1 MYKLKKENISGISPI
16 IIENAEK
23 DNMLLNIEGDSYQ
36 STREGYNLF
45 DYLNKVENGG
55 GLTYTLDKE
64 TGYII
69 VNGTPEWDYTTC
81 VKSFEINDLLE
92 DGKTYSIWQ
101 EVYSDTRIGGL
112 YCQVAIKHKTDG
124 NIQYI
129 NSSQSRVNFIVD
141 KNQYNYNMMLQ
152 IGTIAIAG
160 TFNNYK
166 NRYMLYE
173 GTDNKT
179 FELYGSSPTL
189 ENPSEVESVGDNINL
204 YPFESIEFQSNT
216 PTESWC
222 YIDGKVGAYGNTVTD
237 KTDYKITLEKG
248 KYYFKLETDDS
259 NIITGGLVANDTNS
273 DKQLTL
279 FDNAFEITETTVC
292 TLRLKVANP
301 SLGINIKSIKLEKG
315 TVSTPY
321 SQYGQGSIEIVKSNK
336 NILDWLDLL
345 NKIGITLPYTK
356 EVSGIT
362 FEIDEKG
369 TISVKGTS
377 TSTISLYLTGS
388 YTSKTVKYV
397 INNAKDTIASGF
409 NNNWSKGLS
418 CVFLDN
424 SGDTNIH
431 LDFCD
436 STNNKCTKDK
446 FNVTALMFALNSG
459 VTIDET
465 YNLMLEKGT
474 ITTDFIEHK
483 GDEYV
488 LPIQKPFYK
497 IGNYKDNFIKQNNV
511 WYEQHFIKEL
521 VLTGE
526 ENFNVSSIKNTRMT
540 LKLKDIVVQN
550 ADEVLAMSNSFLGK
564 TYNETQQSDLTN
576 VISINNGYLSI
587 DTDNI
592 TDTSTFKAK
601 LKELYDAG
609 TPVKVYYVL
618 ATPKLIEC
626 TEEQSDILNNLE
638 TFDGQNIITV
648 DTFNNTNPNILINY
662 TPKMIDEI
670 KEAFTKNITKAYVI
684 RTRDGF
690 EINQDNYLKDYKLEE
705 LRFVPDNG
713 FIGGTVARRL
723 TLDFNNVDNQF
734 DIQDEDLRFFAGVE
748 YEGKDYYIDYGNF
761 IVQKPETENTT
772 DNTNA
777 TCLDYMCLLNATYND
792 EMTYPC
798 TLGELAENVCSQA
811 GLELA
816 TKTFRNSDFIV
827 TDNQFVNNEPLR
839 TVLGA
844 IALSAFSWARIG
856 QDNRVY
862 IDFTI
867 KQQEDISLDYDSYF
881 NLSMASKPFG
891 PINRIILRNSQVE
904 GENITVQDDE
914 SIAENGVH
922 ELVIADNPFAYTQ
935 EKREQLIEAGKE
947 FYGFT
952 YMPITSMDTIGY
964 AFLDSNSLIK
974 INDMQDKANY
984 AYVFNHTIDYNGA
997 LLDSIESPALTE
1009 TETKYTYTPEE
1020 VQKQRRTEI
1029 IVDKHEQTI
1038 TAIIQEQDELNNRQN
1053 VFEQDLDSTT
1063 NTISSINEDLTEK
1076 INQLQVNIDGLSQ
1089 TVSQKGGDNIFSYD
1103 KEFWTGATDDDVS
1116 NLEEYTDTDIQQ
1128 NSVSGVGYI
1137 INKGTSRQNVQVKND
1152 IYTISFTYKKL
1163 VELATGYVL
1172 INGTRYDLTSTNWD
1186 EIVVTLDVNTNYVDF
1201 GIISDTNNAFEIF
1214 DLMGSIGN
1222 EKQVWT
1228 QNANETRTDTV
1239 KIGKGITVSSSLTNT
1254 IWKADADGNRIINT
1268 DTGETVAEFTD
1279 KGTVTKNIEVQ
1290 ETAEIAGILIQEIDN
1305 QTWISS
1311 LL

>member
-23 DNMLLNIEGDSYQ
+23 DNLLLNIEGNSKQETTKGLQILENTNEGVTGWNFIHGNGNANISEVVEDGIKCSKFTVTEAMSNYRVLLRDCNLKKLKNNSTYTIAYDLKMNKTGKFNTSICNTAGRNTLAGFPQVKYITADQWQHIKIVANTYDTTIDSQLLYMTVQ
-36 STREGYNLF
+36 PN
-45 DYLNKVENGG
+45 ENGFTEVG
-55 GLTYTLDKE
+55 DYIEIRNLILAEGDYSEQDLDWERYTGVEAMPNL
-64 TGYII
+64 
-69 VNGTPEWDYTTC
+69 
-81 VKSFEINDLLE
+81 
-92 DGKTYSIWQ
+92 
-101 EVYSDTRIGGL
+101 
-112 YCQVAIKHKTDG
+112 
-124 NIQYI
+124 
-129 NSSQSRVNFIVD
+129 
-141 KNQYNYNMMLQ
+141 NY
-152 IGTIAIAG
+152 
-160 TFNNYK
+160 
-166 NRYMLYE
+166 
-173 GTDNKT
+173 
-179 FELYGSSPTL
+179 
-189 ENPSEVESVGDNINL
+189 PSEVEAVGDNINL
-204 YPFESIEFQSNT
+204 FDKDTAIDGYYVNSDGNLIKYTTQDYYASDYIEVLQSNQYT
-216 PTESWC
+216 YSNSSIQTG
-222 YIDGKVGAYGNTVTD
+222 YAAKGAFYDKD
-237 KTDYKITLEKG
+237 KTFLSYFNINNSTTTITTPENCKYIRMSVREIDIDKFKIEKG
-248 KYYFKLETDDS
+248 TAATPCSPYGQGNIEIIHNNKNELILNDNNSQSDGLNFSIKDGVITISGTATSTYQGLYIPVKRTFNEDYVLSTNAVGSKTGLHIKATYKLENGNLQYPDIFTRF
-259 NIITGGLVANDTNS
+259 VFPTNS
-273 DKQLTL
+273 YLEQLYVIVDSGSTI
-279 FDNAFEITETTVC
+279 DAT
-292 TLRLKVANP
+292 
-301 SLGINIKSIKLEKG
+301 IKLQLEKG
-315 TVSTPY
+315 TEVSDFTV
-321 SQYGQGSIEIVKSNK
+321 GK
-336 NILDWLDLL
+336 L
-345 NKIGITLPYTK
+345 NKYI
-356 EVSGIT
+356 
-362 FEIDEKG
+362 
-369 TISVKGTS
+369 
-377 TSTISLYLTGS
+377 
-388 YTSKTVKYV
+388 
-397 INNAKDTIASGF
+397 
-409 NNNWSKGLS
+409 
-418 CVFLDN
+418 
-424 SGDTNIH
+424 
-431 LDFCD
+431 
-436 STNNKCTKDK
+436 
-446 FNVTALMFALNSG
+446 
-459 VTIDET
+459 
-465 YNLMLEKGT
+465 
-474 ITTDFIEHK
+474 
-483 GDEYV
+483 

-497 IGNYKDNFIKQNNV
+497 VGDYKDSFVKQNKK
-511 WYEQHFIKEL
+511 WYEQHFIEKFDL
-521 VLTGE
+521 SD
-526 ENFNVSSIKNTRMT
+526 ENIDWHEDGAGQKVNTYRWDNRIKIENIDSANSRNNFSNYFS
-540 LKLKDIVVQN
+540 KNYVGYN
-550 ADEVLAMSNSFLGK
+550 NDEVGFGLENSSFRVRLPV
-564 TYNETQQSDLTN
+564 S
-576 VISINNGYLSI
+576 ISTPEQVKS
-587 DTDNI
+587 
-592 TDTSTFKAK
+592 FWQEKAK
-601 LKELYDAG
+601 TQIPYI
-609 TPVKVYYVL
+609 YYVL

-626 TEEQSDILNNLE
+626 TEEQSDILDNFE

-648 DTFNNTNPNILINY
+648 DTFNNTNPNILIDY

-891 PINRIILRNSQVE
+891 PINRIVLRNSQVE

-1029 IVDKHEQTI
+1029 IVNKHEQTI
-1038 TAIIQEQDELNNRQN
+1038 TSIIQEQDELTNRQN
-1053 VFEQDLDSTT
+1053 VLEQNLDSTT
-1063 NTISSINEDLTEK
+1063 NTISEVNEDLTER
-1076 INQLQVNIDGLSQ
+1076 INQLQVNLDGLSQ

-1152 IYTISFTYKKL
+1152 TYTISFTYKKL

>member
-36 STREGYNLF
+36 A
-45 DYLNKVENGG
+45 
-55 GLTYTLDKE
+55 E
-64 TGYII
+64 T
-69 VNGTPEWDYTTC
+69 
-81 VKSFEINDLLE
+81 
-92 DGKTYSIWQ
+92 
-101 EVYSDTRIGGL
+101 
-112 YCQVAIKHKTDG
+112 
-124 NIQYI
+124 
-129 NSSQSRVNFIVD
+129 
-141 KNQYNYNMMLQ
+141 
-152 IGTIAIAG
+152 
-160 TFNNYK
+160 
-166 NRYMLYE
+166 
-173 GTDNKT
+173 
-179 FELYGSSPTL
+179 PTL
-189 ENPSEVESVGDNINL
+189 ENPSEVQAVGDNINL
-204 YPFESIEFQSNT
+204 YPYSDVEFKSDATQ
-216 PTESWC
+216 EQWC
-222 YIDGKVGAYGNTVTD
+222 YLDGQLGAYGKNLVD
-237 KTDYKITLEKG
+237 YTDYKITLEKG
-248 KYYFKLETDDS
+248 KYYFKLETADS
-259 NIITGGLVANDTNS
+259 NITTGGLIANGES
-273 DKQLTL
+273 SEKQLTV

-292 TLRLKVANP
+292 TLRLKVKNP
-301 SLGINIKSIKLEKG
+301 SLGIKIKSIKLERG
-315 TVSTPY
+315 TEATPY

-336 NILDWLDLL
+336 NFLNLPDL
-345 NKIGITLPYTK
+345 TYTQ
-356 EVSGIT
+356 
-362 FEIDEKG
+362 
-369 TISVKGTS
+369 
-377 TSTISLYLTGS
+377 
-388 YTSKTVKYV
+388 
-397 INNAKDTIASGF
+397 N
-409 NNNWSKGLS
+409 
-418 CVFLDN
+418 
-424 SGDTNIH
+424 
-431 LDFCD
+431 
-436 STNNKCTKDK
+436 
-446 FNVTALMFALNSG
+446 G
-459 VTIDET
+459 VTIEVTNGNHFKISGTQTGEVNKILYNYT
-465 YNLMLEKGT
+465 YFKGINIIAYNKYPVT
-474 ITTDFIEHK
+474 ISRNT
-483 GDEYV
+483 DEYLPLELNFV
-488 LPIQKPFYK
+488 SDKSSWYMQIARNTTKSTKSILNDYFNHLALYIAFSSQVELNYEFDLQLEISEEPTEIITPYNKAYNLPIQKPMLNGDYMDLNSK
-497 IGNYKDNFIKQNNV
+497 KEVHSWKKVIK
-511 WYEQHFIKEL
+511 
-521 VLTGE
+521 TSADD
-526 ENFNVSSIKNTRMT
+526 FNVTKDTKNQTFQFNCTVENGNISSSVLCNMFKFWDKTWKNTGCF
-540 LKLKDIVVQN
+540 ISYN
-550 ADEVLAMSNSFLGK
+550 SNFYALIKFGE
-564 TYNETQQSDLTN
+564 YGFNEDLT
-576 VISINNGYLSI
+576 IEQAKQKFADILAE
-587 DTDNI
+587 
-592 TDTSTFKAK
+592 TSLVFYYTLTVAE
-601 LKELYDAG
+601 ELD
-609 TPVKVYYVL
+609 L
-618 ATPKLIEC
+618 
-626 TEEQSDILNNLE
+626 TEEQSNILDNLQ
-638 TFDGQNIITV
+638 TYDGQNIIAI
-648 DTFNNTNPNILINY
+648 DTYNNTQPNLLIDY
-662 TPKMIDEI
+662 TPKMTDEI
-670 KEAFTKNITKAYVI
+670 KQAFTKNITKAYVI
-684 RTRDGF
+684 RIRDGF

-1029 IVDKHEQTI
+1029 IVNKHEQTI
-1038 TAIIQEQDELNNRQN
+1038 TSIIQEQDELTNRQN
-1053 VFEQDLDSTT
+1053 VLEQNLDSTT
-1063 NTISSINEDLTEK
+1063 NTISEVNEDLTER
-1076 INQLQVNIDGLSQ
+1076 INQLQVNLDGLSQ

-1103 KEFWTGATDDDVS
+1103 KEFWTGDTDDDVS

-1152 IYTISFTYKKL
+1152 TYTISFTYKKL

-1201 GIISDTNNAFEIF
+1201 EIISDTNKAFEIF

-1254 IWKADADGNRIINT
+1254 IWKAGADGNRIINT

>member
-36 STREGYNLF
+36 A
-45 DYLNKVENGG
+45 
-55 GLTYTLDKE
+55 E
-64 TGYII
+64 T
-69 VNGTPEWDYTTC
+69 
-81 VKSFEINDLLE
+81 
-92 DGKTYSIWQ
+92 
-101 EVYSDTRIGGL
+101 
-112 YCQVAIKHKTDG
+112 
-124 NIQYI
+124 
-129 NSSQSRVNFIVD
+129 
-141 KNQYNYNMMLQ
+141 
-152 IGTIAIAG
+152 
-160 TFNNYK
+160 
-166 NRYMLYE
+166 
-173 GTDNKT
+173 
-179 FELYGSSPTL
+179 PTL
-189 ENPSEVESVGDNINL
+189 ENPSEVQAVGDNINL
-204 YPFESIEFQSNT
+204 FDTELEQGGLLTGDGQNFDSEQRIRTKDFIDLQSGT
-216 PTESWC
+216 
-222 YIDGKVGAYGNTVTD
+222 Y
-237 KTDYKITLEKG
+237 TLSFKG
-248 KYYFKLETDDS
+248 LTYSAGLQYETDGTYIKTLWQFTEGTYTFTIS
-259 NIITGGLVANDTNS
+259 EKSKIRITFRKENPDENVNVS
-273 DKQLTL
+273 DIY
-279 FDNAFEITETTVC
+279 D
-292 TLRLKVANP
+292 
-301 SLGINIKSIKLEKG
+301 IKLEKG
-315 TVSTPY
+315 TVATPY
-321 SQYGQGSIEIVKSNK
+321 SQYGQGNIEIIHNNKNFLNLPDLTYTQNGVTIEVTNGNHFKITGTQTGEINKILYDSTYFKDINNIAYNKYPVTISRNTTGYLDIELNFASGTNNWYMQIARNTTKVIK
-336 NILDWLDLL
+336 NIL
-345 NKIGITLPYTK
+345 NEKINRLSLYISFSSTK
-356 EVSGIT
+356 EINYE
-362 FEIDEKG
+362 FDLQLEI
-369 TISVKGTS
+369 
-377 TSTISLYLTGS
+377 
-388 YTSKTVKYV
+388 SKE
-397 INNAKDTIASGF
+397 
-409 NNNWSKGLS
+409 
-418 CVFLDN
+418 
-424 SGDTNIH
+424 
-431 LDFCD
+431 
-436 STNNKCTKDK
+436 
-446 FNVTALMFALNSG
+446 VTDIIEPKEN
-459 VTIDET
+459 T
-465 YNLMLEKGT
+465 Y
-474 ITTDFIEHK
+474 I
-483 GDEYV
+483 
-488 LPIQKPFYK
+488 LPIQKPMYK
-497 IGNYKDNFIKQNNV
+497 IGGYADKFVKQDGK
-511 WYEQHFIKEL
+511 WYEQHYISKL
-521 VLTGE
+521 DL
-526 ENFNVSSIKNTRMT
+526 SNTDWGQDGAST
-540 LKLKDIVVQN
+540 
-550 ADEVLAMSNSFLGK
+550 
-564 TYNETQQSDLTN
+564 TN
-576 VISINNGYLSI
+576 VTMRWYSKITIQSANSVDTISNYFNDSNANYATDVIGYNIENNRVRIRLP
-587 DTDNI
+587 
-592 TDTSTFKAK
+592 
-601 LKELYDAG
+601 KETAT
-609 TPVKVYYVL
+609 TPEEVKSFWQEKVKTQVPYVYYVL

-626 TEEQSDILNNLE
+626 TEEQSNTLDKFE
-638 TFDGQNIITV
+638 TFDGQNTITIN
-648 DTFNNTNPNILINY
+648 TFNNTNPNILINY
-662 TPKMIDEI
+662 TPKMTDEI
-670 KEAFTKNITKAYVI
+670 KQAFTRNITKAYVI

-748 YEGKDYYIDYGNF
+748 YEGKDYYIDYGDF

-984 AYVFNHTIDYNGA
+984 AYVFNHTIDYNGT

-1029 IVDKHEQTI
+1029 IVNKHEQTI

-1063 NTISSINEDLTEK
+1063 NTISEVNEDLTER
-1076 INQLQVNIDGLSQ
+1076 INQLQVNLDGLSQ
-1089 TVSQKGGDNIFSYD
+1089 TVSQKGGDNIFSYA
-1103 KEFWTGATDDDVS
+1103 KEFWTGETDEDIA
-1116 NLEEYTDTDIQQ
+1116 NLEEYTDTEIQQ

-1137 INKGTSRQNVQVKND
+1137 INQGTSKQNVQVKND
-1152 IYTISFTYKKL
+1152 TYTISFTYKKL
-1163 VELATGYVL
+1163 IELATGYVL
-1172 INGTRYDLTSTNWD
+1172 INGTRYNLTSINWD

-1201 GIISDTNNAFEIF
+1201 EIISDTNNAFEIF

>member
-36 STREGYNLF
+36 A
-45 DYLNKVENGG
+45 
-55 GLTYTLDKE
+55 E
-64 TGYII
+64 T
-69 VNGTPEWDYTTC
+69 
-81 VKSFEINDLLE
+81 
-92 DGKTYSIWQ
+92 
-101 EVYSDTRIGGL
+101 
-112 YCQVAIKHKTDG
+112 
-124 NIQYI
+124 
-129 NSSQSRVNFIVD
+129 
-141 KNQYNYNMMLQ
+141 
-152 IGTIAIAG
+152 
-160 TFNNYK
+160 
-166 NRYMLYE
+166 
-173 GTDNKT
+173 
-179 FELYGSSPTL
+179 PTL
-189 ENPSEVESVGDNINL
+189 ESPSEVEAVGDNINL
-204 YPFESIEFQSNT
+204 FNDELE
-216 PTESWC
+216 
-222 YIDGKVGAYGNTVTD
+222 VGAIVGGSGDNIDDTTRIRTKNFIELEAGTY
-237 KTDYKITLEKG
+237 TLSFKG
-248 KYYFKLETDDS
+248 VEQCGGFLYDLDEIFKE
-259 NIITGGLVANDTNS
+259 
-273 DKQLTL
+273 TL
-279 FDNAFEITETTVC
+279 FTWQQEPYTFTIVTKSKLKFTFKNENNNSITPE
-292 TLRLKVANP
+292 N
-301 SLGINIKSIKLEKG
+301 INEIKLEKG
-315 TVSTPY
+315 TVSTSY
-321 SQYGQGSIEIVKSNK
+321 SPYGQGNIEI
-336 NILDWLDLL
+336 IH
-345 NKIGITLPYTK
+345 
-356 EVSGIT
+356 
-362 FEIDEKG
+362 
-369 TISVKGTS
+369 
-377 TSTISLYLTGS
+377 
-388 YTSKTVKYV
+388 
-397 INNAKDTIASGF
+397 NNEQNAYI
-409 NNNWSKGLS
+409 
-418 CVFLDN
+418 
-424 SGDTNIH
+424 
-431 LDFCD
+431 
-436 STNNKCTKDK
+436 
-446 FNVTALMFALNSG
+446 
-459 VTIDET
+459 
-465 YNLMLEKGT
+465 
-474 ITTDFIEHK
+474 
-483 GDEYV
+483 
-488 LPIQKPFYK
+488 LPIQEPLRK
-497 IGNYKDNFIKQNNV
+497 IGNYTDGFAVLDGQ
-511 WYEQHFIKEL
+511 WYEQHYIKEL
-521 VLTGE
+521 ILTGE
-526 ENFNVSSIKNTRMT
+526 EEWSQSLLNSFPTFLLTIRTNMIKG
-540 LKLKDIVVQN
+540 KDGLCNYFKIYNSVWQLDLEGIEFYDIYLN
-550 ADEVLAMSNSFLGK
+550 DFKFRINLGSNS
-564 TYNETQQSDLTN
+564 E
-576 VISINNGYLSI
+576 
-587 DTDNI
+587 I
-592 TDTSTFKAK
+592 TTLEAWKAK
-601 LKELYDAG
+601 VQELYNAG
-609 TPVKVYYVL
+609 TPIKVYYVL
-618 ATPKLIEC
+618 ATPELIEC

-638 TFDGQNIITV
+638 TFDGQNTITIN
-648 DTFNNTNPNILINY
+648 TFNNTNPNILINY
-662 TPKMIDEI
+662 TPKMTDEI
-670 KEAFTKNITKAYVI
+670 KQAFTKNITKAYVI

-798 TLGELAENVCSQA
+798 TLGELAENVCNQA

-1201 GIISDTNNAFEIF
+1201 EIISDTNNAFEIF

>member
-36 STREGYNLF
+36 A
-45 DYLNKVENGG
+45 
-55 GLTYTLDKE
+55 E
-64 TGYII
+64 T
-69 VNGTPEWDYTTC
+69 
-81 VKSFEINDLLE
+81 
-92 DGKTYSIWQ
+92 
-101 EVYSDTRIGGL
+101 
-112 YCQVAIKHKTDG
+112 
-124 NIQYI
+124 
-129 NSSQSRVNFIVD
+129 
-141 KNQYNYNMMLQ
+141 
-152 IGTIAIAG
+152 
-160 TFNNYK
+160 
-166 NRYMLYE
+166 
-173 GTDNKT
+173 
-179 FELYGSSPTL
+179 PTL
-189 ENPSEVESVGDNINL
+189 ESPSEVEAVGDNINL
-204 YPFESIEFQSNT
+204 YPYSDVEFKSDATQ
-216 PTESWC
+216 EQWC
-222 YIDGKVGAYGNTVTD
+222 YLDGQLGAYGKNLVD
-237 KTDYKITLEKG
+237 YTDYKITLEKG
-248 KYYFKLETDDS
+248 KYYFKLDTDDS

-273 DKQLTL
+273 EKQLTL

-321 SQYGQGSIEIVKSNK
+321 SQYGQGNIEIIHQNK
-336 NILDWLDLL
+336 NMLSNLPATQIINGVTFTNNEDGTFTVNGTATD
-345 NKIGITLPYTK
+345 ITYIVLGNFTFDNEYYSLSGCPDGGSNTTYSQYIIVPTTGAGLVNDFGDGGTFINSNNVTG
-356 EVSGIT
+356 EVRLRI
-362 FEIDEKG
+362 
-369 TISVKGTS
+369 
-377 TSTISLYLTGS
+377 
-388 YTSKTVKYV
+388 
-397 INNAKDTIASGF
+397 AKDYTC
-409 NNNWSKGLS
+409 NNL
-418 CVFLDN
+418 VF
-424 SGDTNIH
+424 
-431 LDFCD
+431 
-436 STNNKCTKDK
+436 KPQ
-446 FNVTALMFALNSG
+446 
-459 VTIDET
+459 
-465 YNLMLEKGT
+465 LEKNEKVT
-474 ITTDFIEHK
+474 SFQKSEQQDII
-483 GDEYV
+483 

-497 IGNYKDNFIKQNNV
+497 IGDYVDNFIKQNNK
-511 WYEQHFIKEL
+511 WYEQHYIKEYS
-521 VLTGE
+521 LTGDDNE
-526 ENFNVSSIKNTRMT
+526 SWFLQNSGNGFYKYQWSQAFSDKLNTRDTAILCNYFNQITTAQSNALNIEGIANGIYPGYSLM
-540 LKLKDIVVQN
+540 IVTN
-550 ADEVLAMSNSFLGK
+550 KITSLAD
-564 TYNETQQSDLTN
+564 
-576 VISINNGYLSI
+576 
-587 DTDNI
+587 
-592 TDTSTFKAK
+592 FKAK
-601 LKELYDAG
+601 LQELNAAG
-609 TPVKVYYVL
+609 TPVKMYYIL
-618 ATPKLIEC
+618 STPELIEC
-626 TEEQSDILNNLE
+626 TEEQSDILDNFE

-662 TPKMIDEI
+662 TPKMTDEI
-670 KEAFTKNITKAYVI
+670 KQAFTKNITKAYVI

-723 TLDFNNVDNQF
+723 TLNFNNVDNQF

-1029 IVDKHEQTI
+1029 IVNKHEQTI
-1038 TAIIQEQDELNNRQN
+1038 TSIIQEQDELTNRQN
-1053 VFEQDLDSTT
+1053 VLEQNLDSTT
-1063 NTISSINEDLTEK
+1063 NTISEVNEDLTER
-1076 INQLQVNIDGLSQ
+1076 INQLQVNLDGLSQ

-1103 KEFWTGATDDDVS
+1103 KEFWTGDTDDDVS

-1152 IYTISFTYKKL
+1152 TYTISFTYKKL

-1201 GIISDTNNAFEIF
+1201 EIISDTNKAFEIF

>member
-23 DNMLLNIEGDSYQ
+23 DNMLLNVEGDNYQ
-36 STREGYNLF
+36 A
-45 DYLNKVENGG
+45 
-55 GLTYTLDKE
+55 E
-64 TGYII
+64 T
-69 VNGTPEWDYTTC
+69 
-81 VKSFEINDLLE
+81 
-92 DGKTYSIWQ
+92 
-101 EVYSDTRIGGL
+101 
-112 YCQVAIKHKTDG
+112 
-124 NIQYI
+124 
-129 NSSQSRVNFIVD
+129 
-141 KNQYNYNMMLQ
+141 
-152 IGTIAIAG
+152 
-160 TFNNYK
+160 
-166 NRYMLYE
+166 
-173 GTDNKT
+173 
-179 FELYGSSPTL
+179 PTL
-189 ENPSEVESVGDNINL
+189 ENPSEVEAVGDNIN
-204 YPFESIEFQSNT
+204 FFNKET
-216 PTESWC
+216 ATEDYYVNSSGELIN
-222 YIDGKVGAYGNTVTD
+222 YTTNKFYASDYMEVLPEEDYTYSGNSTIQTGFSAKGAFY
-237 KTDYKITLEKG
+237 
-248 KYYFKLETDDS
+248 DS
-259 NIITGGLVANDTNS
+259 NKSFLNYFNINNVATTITTPENCKYIRMSVSGNDIDT
-273 DKQLTL
+273 
-279 FDNAFEITETTVC
+279 F
-292 TLRLKVANP
+292 
-301 SLGINIKSIKLEKG
+301 KLEKG
-315 TVSTPY
+315 TAATPY
-321 SQYGQGSIEIVKSNK
+321 SQYGQGNIEIIHNNKNFLNFPDRNVTQNGVTIQITNGNHFKITGTQTGIVNYELFSSDYFENINNIAYNKYPVTISRNTTGYLDIELNFASGTNNWYMQIARNTTKVIK
-336 NILDWLDLL
+336 NIL
-345 NKIGITLPYTK
+345 NEKINRLSLYISFSSTK
-356 EVSGIT
+356 EINYEFDLQLEISEEPTEIIT
-362 FEIDEKG
+362 P
-369 TISVKGTS
+369 
-377 TSTISLYLTGS
+377 Y
-388 YTSKTVKYV
+388 
-397 INNAKDTIASGF
+397 
-409 NNNWSKGLS
+409 
-418 CVFLDN
+418 
-424 SGDTNIH
+424 
-431 LDFCD
+431 
-436 STNNKCTKDK
+436 NK
-446 FNVTALMFALNSG
+446 A
-459 VTIDET
+459 
-465 YNLMLEKGT
+465 YN
-474 ITTDFIEHK
+474 
-483 GDEYV
+483 

-497 IGNYKDNFIKQNNV
+497 IGDYVDNFIKQDKK
-511 WYEQHFIKEL
+511 WYEQHYIKEL
-521 VLTGE
+521 ILTGE
-526 ENFNVSSIKNTRMT
+526 EEWSQSLLNSFPTFLLTIRTNMIKG
-540 LKLKDIVVQN
+540 KDGLCNYFKIYNSVWQLDLEGIEFYDIHLN
-550 ADEVLAMSNSFLGK
+550 DFKFRINLGSNSK
-564 TYNETQQSDLTN
+564 
-576 VISINNGYLSI
+576 
-587 DTDNI
+587 I
-592 TDTSTFKAK
+592 TTLEAWKAK
-601 LKELYDAG
+601 VQELYNAG
-609 TPVKVYYVL
+609 TPIKVYYVL

-626 TEEQSDILNNLE
+626 TEEQSNILDKFE
-638 TFDGQNIITV
+638 TFDGQNTITIN
-648 DTFNNTNPNILINY
+648 TFNNTNPNILINY
-662 TPKMIDEI
+662 TPKMTDEI
-670 KEAFTKNITKAYVI
+670 KQAFTKNITKAYVI

-748 YEGKDYYIDYGNF
+748 YEGKDYYIDYGDF

-839 TVLGA
+839 TILGA

-922 ELVIADNPFAYTQ
+922 ELVITDNPFAYTQ

-1053 VFEQDLDSTT
+1053 VFEQNLDSTT
-1063 NTISSINEDLTEK
+1063 NTISEVNEDLTER
-1076 INQLQVNIDGLSQ
+1076 INQLQVNLDGLSQ
-1089 TVSQKGGDNIFSYD
+1089 TVSQKGGDNIFSYA
-1103 KEFWTGATDDDVS
+1103 KEFWTGETDEDIA
-1116 NLEEYTDTDIQQ
+1116 NLEEYTDTEIQQ

-1137 INKGTSRQNVQVKND
+1137 INQGTSKQNVQVKND
-1152 IYTISFTYKKL
+1152 TYTISFTYKKL
-1163 VELATGYVL
+1163 IELATGYVL
-1172 INGTRYDLTSTNWD
+1172 INGNRYDLDSMDWD
-1186 EIVVTLDVNTNYVDF
+1186 EFVLTLDINTNYIDF
-1201 GIISDTNNAFEIF
+1201 EVISDTDNTFQIF
-1214 DLMGSIGN
+1214 DLMGSVGN
-1222 EKQVWT
+1222 EKQIWT

>member
-36 STREGYNLF
+36 A
-45 DYLNKVENGG
+45 
-55 GLTYTLDKE
+55 E
-64 TGYII
+64 T
-69 VNGTPEWDYTTC
+69 
-81 VKSFEINDLLE
+81 
-92 DGKTYSIWQ
+92 
-101 EVYSDTRIGGL
+101 
-112 YCQVAIKHKTDG
+112 
-124 NIQYI
+124 
-129 NSSQSRVNFIVD
+129 
-141 KNQYNYNMMLQ
+141 
-152 IGTIAIAG
+152 
-160 TFNNYK
+160 
-166 NRYMLYE
+166 
-173 GTDNKT
+173 
-179 FELYGSSPTL
+179 PTL
-189 ENPSEVESVGDNINL
+189 ESPSEVEAVGDNINL
-204 YPFESIEFQSNT
+204 YPYSDVEFKSDATQ
-216 PTESWC
+216 EQWC
-222 YIDGKVGAYGNTVTD
+222 YLDGQLRAYGNTVTD

-248 KYYFKLETDDS
+248 KYYFKLETADS
-259 NIITGGLVANDTNS
+259 NITTGGLVANGES
-273 DKQLTL
+273 SEKQLTL

-321 SQYGQGSIEIVKSNK
+321 SQYGQGNIEIIHNNK
-336 NILDWLDLL
+336 NELILNDNNSQSDGL
-345 NKIGITLPYTK
+345 NFSIKDGVI
-356 EVSGIT
+356 
-362 FEIDEKG
+362 
-369 TISVKGTS
+369 TISGTATS
-377 TSTISLYLTGS
+377 TYQGLYIPIKRTFDEDYILSTNATGNKNGLHIKAGYKLQNGNFQYPDIETKFKFPTNSYLEQLYVIVDSGSTIDVS
-388 YTSKTVKYV
+388 
-397 INNAKDTIASGF
+397 I
-409 NNNWSKGLS
+409 
-418 CVFLDN
+418 
-424 SGDTNIH
+424 
-431 LDFCD
+431 
-436 STNNKCTKDK
+436 K
-446 FNVTALMFALNSG
+446 FQ
-459 VTIDET
+459 
-465 YNLMLEKGT
+465 LEKGT
-474 ITTDFIEHK
+474 IPSDFVEHQ
-483 GDEYV
+483 GNTYN

-497 IGNYKDNFIKQNNV
+497 IEDYVDKYIKQNEK
-511 WYEQHFIKEL
+511 WHEQHYVKEL
-521 VLTGE
+521 IFTGNE
-526 ENFNVSSIKNTRMT
+526 
-540 LKLKDIVVQN
+540 DIR
-550 ADEVLAMSNSFLGK
+550 
-564 TYNETQQSDLTN
+564 QSTKVN
-576 VISINNGYLSI
+576 RFYIV
-587 DTDNI
+587 
-592 TDTSTFKAK
+592 DTSLAKILTDESTINCLCNYFKGTSYYNRWTADCTSAREYTVTFCTKENYTLEEFKAK
-601 LKELYDAG
+601 LQELYNAG
-609 TPVKVYYVL
+609 TPVKVYYIL
-618 ATPKLIEC
+618 ATPELIEC
-626 TEEQSDILNNLE
+626 TEEQSNILNNFE
-638 TFDGQNIITV
+638 TFEGQNAITI
-648 DTFNNTNPNILINY
+648 DTFNNTNPNLLINY
-662 TPKMIDEI
+662 TPKMTDEI
-670 KEAFTKNITKAYVI
+670 KQAFTRNITRAYVI

-705 LRFVPDNG
+705 LRFIPDNG

-1029 IVDKHEQTI
+1029 IVNKHEQTI
-1038 TAIIQEQDELNNRQN
+1038 TSIIQEQDELTNRQN
-1053 VFEQDLDSTT
+1053 VLEQNLDSTT
-1063 NTISSINEDLTEK
+1063 NTISEVNEDLTER
-1076 INQLQVNIDGLSQ
+1076 INQLQVNLDGLSQ
-1089 TVSQKGGDNIFSYD
+1089 TVSQKGGDNIFSYA

-1152 IYTISFTYKKL
+1152 TYTISFTYKKL

-1172 INGTRYDLTSTNWD
+1172 INGTRYDLTSINWD

-1201 GIISDTNNAFEIF
+1201 EIISDTNNAFEIF